1 MATMIERVMQ
11 AIAENLPSPYEQDIV
26 WRQDASGELFD
37 HLEACKHEGWERV
50 ARAAIEAMRDPT
62 EGMLHA
68 GRMKTTAEWIE
79 SGPDDVWGAMIEV
92 AIKNEE
98 WRDRL
103 LALLPAARRTAQ
115 MIGPQHA
122 FWDVIMDAEALM
134 DGRPTLLKG
143 SPNEVAHKLIDM
155 FEGSN
160 R

>member
-1 MATMIERVMQ
+1 MATMIERVAR
-11 AIAENLPSPYEQDIV
+11 AICNAAGIDPDGKFKSSDYSARTAPHEYAWHEFLPE
-26 WRQDASGELFD
+26 
-37 HLEACKHEGWERV
+37 

-68 GRMKTTAEWIE
+68 GRMKTTTEWIE

-115 MIGPQHA
+115 IVGPQHA

-155 FEGSN
+155 LEGSS